1 MPYSIRL
8 PDGTL
13 VQNIPDSLT
22 PEQAKAK
29 IIKEMPQYGA
39 ADRTWGEAATDIG
52 AAGLKGIG
60 SLAQLPGQLYG
71 LTTGDFSKTG
81 MYGAGKD
88 LEDYGQSLKSQGL
101 QTREAR
107 AQQATQEAEKQG
119 QFEAFKTSLGQTIS
133 DPALLSTFLAEQV
146 PQLLPALVTGG
157 GSAALTSSNV
167 LAKAAARK
175 ISEEAAKKVA
185 QREAI
190 RVGTSAAIGTGAVQ
204 QGADV
209 GTDTYDNVV
218 KHLVET
224 GATPEQA
231 SKAAINLARAAG
243 VTGAAL
249 SVIANRYLPG
259 GQALERV
266 LAGGTTGKGIIGG
279 AVTGAVKELPSE
291 LLEETGG
298 QLAKNIALRQ
308 VNPQQ
313 SLTEGLGATAAQAG
327 LGAVGLG
334 GITGAVGGRG
344 AAPEVKTEPSTEE
357 KLAGTTTPSNSPIVA
372 TTKVNVDGKESTKIT
387 RQDGSVDIDGVQVTP
402 PTGIAGLVPQAEEG
416 ETSLEDILAKGTPKA
431 EATTKKAAAAPKAVF
446 PPDSLEFL
454 DQRIAEKQDN
464 YDKQQTE
471 IERKQAIN
479 QNPKNQIVKNQQVA
493 AEIAAMEQ
501 ARDARLAKGETY
513 ATRTE
518 QGAGGEGAAV
528 SGPAASTTDTA
539 GLETPQRDGVVP
551 PEQNADQ
558 LATGEAGKPA
568 AITDQQTGAPIG
580 TQTTET
586 VKAETQ
592 EQKAPAAPVTP
603 PAATPVPF
611 TYRDAGSGDT
621 HFQFNIGNNQFL
633 LSNSGGKPQ
642 FVVRDSNGNANIF
655 YAEGKK
661 FDGRPNI
668 FSAAELPTMYP
679 GIPAPV
685 ITAVQTWLSSS
696 GKEKQVLG
704 AKVADALNTVVSPKT
719 AKPAATPAAPV
730 KTAAQQ
736 YEDLLNSIFGDDGLA
751 SKGTARRTKAQIE
764 QDEKLDKQLNTL
776 GKRYG
781 LVRSKDETQ
790 REFGQRIRNAV
801 TFEKDREG
809 KPLSAMS
816 SQDIAAQQLK
826 EPKGYF
832 PAQEQRDLYDET
844 RQDFNDRVDE
854 KIATGEATEDDKLPA
869 YKELSDDERRT
880 YFQDHISRN
889 SQDEHDKAVAA
900 LAEYIS
906 NKRFESRAAPK
917 DETLKKEAAD
927 QVRVLQSYARERA
940 GFGSKTS
947 INYLFPGWSS
957 LSDASRALFTSI
969 NKTDT
974 VLEQDMAFRAIKEQI
989 QKEKLEEQSREKLQ
1003 ESESRARQEML
1014 AAAERARAGQ
1024 PSGKGDVLPDNIL
1037 KKLFAGDIK
1046 AVLDYIAEQG
1056 NGLKLKTGY
1065 EYQRVK
1071 LKNPPKNASRM
1082 NQGVMRRKLV
1092 NVRDSVAM
1100 SIFRGLAQ
1108 IIGNIEGLR
1117 VNVVFDENMTL
1128 DNIAEYNANTNTLY
1142 VGPNGL
1148 DEATIL
1154 HELVH
1159 AATVKIIH
1167 QYFTDKTKL
1176 DPRAAKAVEHLQNIA
1191 AVAKKVLGSKHPNA
1205 FDNLYEFVAYA
1216 MTDFDFQF
1224 ELSKIQVPRLAIA
1237 TAKTETQSEDLR
1249 IARETEK
1256 GATQYDSM
1264 FDNLWDY
1271 FTGTLA
1277 YMYRLFTPSARQSKI
1292 LLTTEK
1298 TNVLRGKTKKED
1310 VSQRAEAEIKSKKL
1324 IPEEVPEGEKTLAD
1338 AIQEK
1343 KAEASQ
1349 EALNPAALFDTAEE
1363 KKDAVIPPI
1372 KGELVAEKGVTN
1384 LVRGTLQEPG
1394 YKGNLLLEAAAM
1406 LQDILAAPEG
1416 GIQRLAGREGIG
1428 AQLPSKGTA
1437 KTTKAPKSPAGPRS
1451 PEQIEQEQEAKLPTE
1466 NTVGNV
1472 RKTLTSTPGLRRLAT
1487 VFANSRYPIKVW
1499 EDALQRAKKTID
1511 AGPTLNN
1518 IYTQIT
1524 LSIGKARD
1532 LYLTHVE
1539 RPASEMQ
1546 NALGE
1551 YMKASAIDSQK
1562 ALARLHTYFMALH
1575 EPERRAIKY
1584 LLNVPLSTTPVKIGN
1599 QTIAP
1604 SDFREQAISAVD
1616 SGTLTPKQ
1624 LKTLRTALDGVV
1636 KSYVDPA
1643 GVSPAGYKSTDVNS
1657 TEYNVIGELSP
1668 TEVKAIKDK
1677 FDSDPA
1683 KAQAEKVIA
1692 AMRQLN
1698 DATKTLNQMANYWS
1712 APVQSRVDFYNWQN
1726 YIPFKGKEVA
1736 GAQDG
1741 MLDFDVLKT
1750 RKTFAD
1756 KLQDYQASFEGR
1768 ESWSDNS
1775 LTQVMSDATRAAM
1788 RAGRKDLT
1796 LSIKNAIKQG
1806 LLIGDINKLPG
1817 LDGKSIP
1824 FADRDKIDLS
1834 SLKGETT
1841 IFHYNEDGSIDI
1853 LQVRDENQRNA
1864 IRRTYQQSNPLIDML
1879 NQVTSGIGQ
1888 FHTRYNIAFAP
1899 MNYFRDALTNAFAIG
1914 TEMDKA
1920 TAAQYIGAVA
1930 SQVVNGG
1937 MWKTWNIAR
1946 LYNEGKM
1953 DELKAYIAKD
1963 KSGFAQDAME
1973 YIKAGGMVS
1982 YLQGVSTKGTFKSL
1996 QRDINSSNPKKALDG
2011 MSKFFDAYTDMFEL
2025 SSRTAAYRVT
2035 RNKMIAEEKL
2045 SPEAAQT
2052 RAAAYVKNLANF
2064 EQSGEWG
2071 RGAGAFFMF
2080 FRPAA
2085 TGALR
2090 AIETLGP
2097 MLRSTDAAI
2106 ADLPPEV
2113 RKDKKAV
2120 EEFRKSHEKQGKN
2133 AQAMTMALAG
2143 FGAAMYLMS
2152 MALSDDDDYGR
2163 NRTATD
2169 DINRWSRYARFFIPG
2184 MENPI
2189 QIPWGYGLGAFA
2201 AAGGQVMGMAT
2212 GNASLKD
2219 GMSNIVSIGL
2229 DSFLPLPISRINM
2242 LDNFPA
2248 FLMDS
2253 ALPSAARPFLEW
2265 QMNMDALGREIYN
2278 NRQSR
2283 VGDAYTGG
2291 DNIPELYKSAARTLA
2306 DVTNGAVDV
2315 SPNTMYFF
2323 ANSYI
2328 DGLSRVA
2335 QTGQNMLLLGAGEKA
2350 FNPKTD
2356 TVLFDSFFG
2365 APSNFDARQF
2375 STVETQVKE
2384 KERKLNMFKS
2394 NPEKYADYT
2403 AANPMDE
2410 YLVKEF
2416 NHLVGGELQKLRKEA
2431 NDYRKMPN
2439 LTPKERKEMID
2450 NIVAMQNMTKQ
2461 RIIETFKLY
2470 DVNP

>member
-88 LEDYGQSLKSQGL
+88 LEDYAQSMKSQGL

-146 PQLLPALVTGG
+146 PQLLPALITGG
-157 GSAALTSSNV
+157 GSAALTSGNV

-190 RVGTSAAIGTGAVQ
+190 RVGTAAAIGTGAVQ

-279 AVTGAVKELPSE
+279 AVTGAAKELPSE

-334 GITGAVGGRG
+334 GITGGVGGRG

-357 KLAGTTTPSNSPIVA
+357 KLAGTTTQQ
-372 TTKVNVDGKESTKIT
+372 E
-387 RQDGSVDIDGVQVTP
+387 QQVP
-402 PTGIAGLVPQAEEG
+402 PKAEEG
-416 ETSLEDILAKGTPKA
+416 ETSLEDILAKGKA
-431 EATTKKAAAAPKAVF
+431 KEKVEKAAPPVKATAF
-446 PPDSLEFL
+446 APDSLEFL
-454 DQRIAEKQDN
+454 DQRIAEKQAN
-464 YDKQQTE
+464 YDKRQTE

-493 AEIAAMEQ
+493 AEIAAMQQ

-528 SGPAASTTDTA
+528 SGSTEPATDTA

-551 PEQNADQ
+551 SEQNADQ

-568 AITDQQTGAPIG
+568 PVVLPPELQAAKDLIDAVDKGGVPLNTGKLNSIARSIGLEVSKSAKPEETITRLREAVNRATTGAPIG

-592 EQKAPAAPVTP
+592 GQQAPAAPVKS
-603 PAATPVPF
+603 AT
-611 TYRDAGSGDT
+611 
-621 HFQFNIGNNQFL
+621 
-633 LSNSGGKPQ
+633 
-642 FVVRDSNGNANIF
+642 
-655 YAEGKK
+655 
-661 FDGRPNI
+661 
-668 FSAAELPTMYP
+668 
-679 GIPAPV
+679 
-685 ITAVQTWLSSS
+685 
-696 GKEKQVLG
+696 
-704 AKVADALNTVVSPKT
+704 
-719 AKPAATPAAPV
+719 
-730 KTAAQQ
+730 QQ
-736 YEDLLNSIFGDDGLA
+736 DEDLLNNLLGDDGLP
-751 SKGTARRTKAQIE
+751 SKGTARRTNAQIE
-764 QDEKLDKQLNTL
+764 QDKQLDAL

-781 LVRSKDETQ
+781 LTRNEGEAQ

-801 TFEKDREG
+801 TFEKEREG

-816 SQDIAAQQLK
+816 AQDIAAQQLK
-826 EPKGYF
+826 EPNGYF
-832 PAQEQRDLYDET
+832 PPQEQRSLYDET

-880 YFQDHISRN
+880 YFQNHISRN
-889 SQDEHDKAVAA
+889 SQDEHDKAAAA
-900 LAEYIS
+900 LSEYLGS
-906 NKRFESRAAPK
+906 KRTESRAAPE

-927 QVRVLQSYARERA
+927 QIRVQQSYERERG
-940 GFGSKTS
+940 GFGSKTG
-947 INYLFPGWSS
+947 INYSFPGWNS
-957 LSDASRALFTSI
+957 LSDASRALFISI

-974 VLEQDMAFRAIKEQI
+974 VLEQDMAFRAIKGQI
-989 QKEKLEEQSREKLQ
+989 QKEKLEEQSRERLQ

-1191 AVAKKVLGSKHPNA
+1191 VVAKKVLGSKYPNA

-1224 ELSKIQVPRLAIA
+1224 ELSKIQVPRLAVA

-1298 TNVLRGKTKKED
+1298 TNVLWGKTKKED
-1310 VSQRAEAEIKSKKL
+1310 VSQRAKAEIKSKKL

-1416 GIQRLAGREGIG
+1416 GIQKLAGREGIG

-1466 NTVGNV
+1466 NTVGSV

-1499 EDALQRAKKTID
+1499 EDALQRAKKIID

-1518 IYTQIT
+1518 VYTQIT

-1532 LYLTHVE
+1532 LYLTNVE

-1546 NALGE
+1546 TAMGE
-1551 YMKASAIDSQK
+1551 YMKAAGVDSHK

-1616 SGTLTPKQ
+1616 SGQLTAKQ

-1636 KSYVDPA
+1636 KSYADPA

-1668 TEVKAIKDK
+1668 TEVKSIKDK

-1712 APVQSRVDFYNWQN
+1712 APVQSRVDFYDWQN

-1930 SQVVNGG
+1930 AQVVNGG

-1946 LYNEGKM
+1946 LYNEGKV
-1953 DELKAYIAKD
+1953 DELKAYVAKD
-1963 KSGFAQDAME
+1963 KSGFAQDVLE
-1973 YIKAGGMVS
+1973 YIKTGGMVS
-1982 YLQGVSTKGTFKSL
+1982 YLQGVSAKGTFKSL

-2011 MSKFFDAYTDMFEL
+2011 MNKFFDAYTDMFEL

-2035 RNKMIAEEKL
+2035 RNRMIAEDKL

-2184 MENPI
+2184 MDNPI

-2306 DVTNGAVDV
+2306 DVTNGAMDV

-2431 NDYRKMPN
+2431 NDYRKMPD

-2450 NIVAMQNMTKQ
+2450 NIIAMQNMTKQ

>member
-39 ADRTWGEAATDIG
+39 TDRTFGEAATDIG

-71 LTTGDFSKTG
+71 LATGDFSKTG

-101 QTREAR
+101 QTREVR

-279 AVTGAVKELPSE
+279 AVTGAAKELPSE

-334 GITGAVGGRG
+334 GITGGIGGRG

-416 ETSLEDILAKGTPKA
+416 ETSLEDILAKGKA
-431 EATTKKAAAAPKAVF
+431 KEDTTTTAKKAAAAPKAVF

-454 DQRIAEKQDN
+454 DQRIAEKQAN

-539 GLETPQRDGVVP
+539 GLETPQRDGMVP
-551 PEQNADQ
+551 PEQNAEQ
-558 LATGEAGKPA
+558 LATGEAGKPP

-592 EQKAPAAPVTP
+592 EQQA
-603 PAATPVPF
+603 
-611 TYRDAGSGDT
+611 
-621 HFQFNIGNNQFL
+621 
-633 LSNSGGKPQ
+633 
-642 FVVRDSNGNANIF
+642 
-655 YAEGKK
+655 
-661 FDGRPNI
+661 
-668 FSAAELPTMYP
+668 
-679 GIPAPV
+679 
-685 ITAVQTWLSSS
+685 
-696 GKEKQVLG
+696 
-704 AKVADALNTVVSPKT
+704 
-719 AKPAATPAAPV
+719 PAAPV

-736 YEDLLNSIFGDDGLA
+736 DEDLLNSIFGDDGLP
-751 SKGTARRTKAQIE
+751 SKGTARRTNAQIE
-764 QDEKLDKQLNTL
+764 QDKQLDAL

-781 LVRSKDETQ
+781 LTRNKGEAQ
-790 REFGQRIRNAV
+790 REFGQRIRNA
-801 TFEKDREG
+801 TAFEKQREG

-854 KIATGEATEDDKLPA
+854 KIATGEATEDDKLPT

-1451 PEQIEQEQEAKLPTE
+1451 PEQIVQEQEEKLSTE
-1466 NTVGNV
+1466 NTVSNV

-1532 LYLTHVE
+1532 LYLTNVE

-1546 NALGE
+1546 NALSE
-1551 YMKASAIDSQK
+1551 YMKVSGLNSRM
-1562 ALARLHTYFMALH
+1562 ALATLHTHFMALH
-1575 EPERRAIKY
+1575 EPERRDIKY

-1604 SDFREQAISAVD
+1604 SDFREQAIAAVD

-1636 KSYVDPA
+1636 KNYADPN
-1643 GVSPAGYKSTDVNS
+1643 GVSPIGEKSIDINS
-1657 TEYNVIGELSP
+1657 TNYNVIGQLSS
-1668 TEVKAIKDK
+1668 TEVKGLRDN
-1677 FDSDPA
+1677 FDNDPA
-1683 KAQAEKVIA
+1683 KPQAEKVIA

-1712 APVQSRVDFYNWQN
+1712 APVQSRVDFYDWQN

-2011 MSKFFDAYTDMFEL
+2011 MNKFFDAYTDMFEL

-2035 RNKMIAEEKL
+2035 RNRMIAEDKL

-2306 DVTNGAVDV
+2306 DVTNGAMDV

-2431 NDYRKMPN
+2431 NDYRKMPD

-2450 NIVAMQNMTKQ
+2450 NIIAMQNMTKQ

>member
-1 MPYSIRL
+1 MSYVVAL
-8 PDGTL
+8 PNGR
-13 VQNIPDSLT
+13 NIEFPDSVSRD
-22 PEQAKAK
+22 QAAQ
-29 IIKEMPQYGA
+29 IIKDQFPQFGSKE
-39 ADRTWGEAATDIG
+39 RTFGEAATDIG
-52 AAGLKGIG
+52 AAGLGGIG
-60 SLAQLPGQLYG
+60 SLVQLPGQLYG
-71 LTTGDFSKTG
+71 LATGDFSKTG
-81 MYGAGKD
+81 ALGAGKE
-88 LEDYGQSLKSQGL
+88 LEEYAQSLKSKGL
-101 QTREAR
+101 LTREAAR
-107 AQQATQEAEKQG
+107 NVAMQEAEKQG
-119 QFEAFKTSLGQTIS
+119 QLSAFKTAIGQTIS

-146 PQLLPALVTGG
+146 PQLIPALVTGG

-185 QREAI
+185 EREAI

-218 KHLVET
+218 KHLVEK

-231 SKAAINLARAAG
+231 GAEAINLARAAG

-259 GQALERV
+259 GQTLERV

-279 AVTGAVKELPSE
+279 AVTGAAKELPSE
-291 LLEETGG
+291 ILEETGG

-308 VNPQQ
+308 VNPEQ
-313 SLTEGLGATAAQAG
+313 SLLEGLGATAGQAA

-344 AAPEVKTEPSTEE
+344 APPEVKTEPTTEE
-357 KLAGTTTPSNSPIVA
+357 KLAGTTTQQA
-372 TTKVNVDGKESTKIT
+372 
-387 RQDGSVDIDGVQVTP
+387 
-402 PTGIAGLVPQAEEG
+402 LPQTEEG
-416 ETSLEDILAKGTPKA
+416 ETSIEDILAKGKPK
-431 EATTKKAAAAPKAVF
+431 EKVEKAAPPEKAVAY
-446 PPDSLEFL
+446 PTDSLEYL
-454 DQRIAEKQDN
+454 DQLIADKQAN
-464 YDKQQTE
+464 YDKRQTE
-471 IERKQAIN
+471 IERKQALN
-479 QNPKNQIVKNQQVA
+479 QNPKNQIVRNQQIA

-528 SGPAASTTDTA
+528 SESTASATDTT
-539 GLETPQRDGVVP
+539 GLETPPRDGVVP
-551 PEQNADQ
+551 PKQDVNQ
-558 LATGEAGKPA
+558 PPTGEAGKPTTVALPPELQAAKDLIA
-568 AITDQQTGAPIG
+568 AIDQGGVPLNPVTLNNIARNIGLEVSKNARPEETITRLREAVDRATTGAPIG

-586 VKAETQ
+586 VKTKTQ
-592 EQKAPAAPVTP
+592 GQEAPAAPVTP
-603 PAATPVPF
+603 PAATPAATPVPF

-730 KTAAQQ
+730 KTND
-736 YEDLLNSIFGDDGLA
+736 ELEDDLLNSLLGGEDLA
-751 SKGTARRTKAQIE
+751 SKGTARRTDAQIE
-764 QDEKLDKQLNTL
+764 QDKQLDAV

-781 LVRSKDETQ
+781 LTRNEAETQ
-790 REFGQRIRNAV
+790 VGFAQRIRDAK
-801 TFEKDREG
+801 TFENERKG

-816 SQDIAAQQLK
+816 EQDIAKQEIK
-826 EPKGYF
+826 EPTGYF
-832 PAQEQRDLYDET
+832 PPQEQRDLYEET

-869 YKELSDDERRT
+869 YKLLTDDERRT
-880 YFQDHISRN
+880 YFQNNISKN
-889 SQDEHDKAVAA
+889 NQNEHDKAAAA
-900 LAEYIS
+900 LAEYIG
-906 NKRFESRAAPK
+906 NKRSESRAAP
-917 DETLKKEAAD
+917 EAQRGEATD
-927 QVRVLQSYARERA
+927 QIRAQQSYERERG
-940 GFGSKTS
+940 GFGSKTG
-947 INYLFPGWSS
+947 INYSFPGWNS
-957 LSDASRALFTSI
+957 LSDASRSLFTSV
-969 NKTDT
+969 NKTDS
-974 VLEQDMAFRAIKEQI
+974 VLEQDMAFRAVKKQV
-989 QKEKLEEQSREKLQ
+989 QKEKLEEQSRERLQ

-1014 AAAERARAGQ
+1014 MAAERARASQ
-1024 PSGKGDVLPDNIL
+1024 PSGKGTALPKNIVEAL
-1037 KKLFAGDIK
+1037 LNGDIK
-1046 AVLDYIAEQG
+1046 TVLNYLSSDQSKG
-1056 NGLKLKTGY
+1056 
-1065 EYQRVK
+1065 VK
-1071 LKNPPKNASRM
+1071 SPTKERNIFTRQIYRLLANSLN
-1082 NQGVMRRKLV
+1082 
-1092 NVRDSVAM
+1092 
-1100 SIFRGLAQ
+1100 SIENF
-1108 IIGNIEGLR
+1108 N

-1128 DNIAEYNANTNTLY
+1128 DDIAKYDANTNTLY
-1142 VGPNGL
+1142 VGPRGL
-1148 DEATIL
+1148 DEGTIL
-1154 HELVH
+1154 HELTH
-1159 AATVKIIH
+1159 AATVKLIH
-1167 QYFTDKTKL
+1167 QFFTDKTKL
-1176 DPRAAKAVEHLQNIA
+1176 PPHVVKAIENIQNIA
-1191 AVAKKVLGSKHPNA
+1191 SAAQKILGKKYANA
-1205 FDNLYEFVAYA
+1205 FENLYEFIAYA
-1216 MTDFDFQF
+1216 MTDLDFQH
-1224 ELSKIQVPRLAIA
+1224 ELQKIQIPRLADI
-1237 TAKTETQSEDLR
+1237 TNKTKEQTQEQQVE
-1249 IARETEK
+1249 REFNIK
-1256 GATQYDSM
+1256 GYDFM
-1264 FDNLWDY
+1264 LDNLWKF
-1271 FTGTLA
+1271 FTGNLA
-1277 YMYRLFTPSARQSKI
+1277 FMYKLFTPNAKSTKLLVPVEYYDEKGKRTIRTGTYTKPPRQGPAKARTLGLES
-1292 LLTTEK
+1292 LSEEE
-1298 TNVLRGKTKKED
+1298 RKE
-1310 VSQRAEAEIKSKKL
+1310 AAM
-1324 IPEEVPEGEKTLAD
+1324 VPL
-1338 AIQEK
+1338 
-1343 KAEASQ
+1343 
-1349 EALNPAALFDTAEE
+1349 
-1363 KKDAVIPPI
+1363 KD
-1372 KGELVAEKGVTN
+1372 ELVMERGVTN
-1384 LVRGTLQEPG
+1384 LKREILREPG
-1394 YKGNLLLEAAAM
+1394 FKGNLLLEAADAIS
-1406 LQDILAAPEG
+1406 QIFEAPEG
-1416 GIQRLAGREGIG
+1416 GIQKLAGREGIG

-1437 KTTKAPKSPAGPRS
+1437 KTTQAPKSPAGPRS
-1451 PEQIEQEQEAKLPTE
+1451 PEEIEQAQEAKLPKE
-1466 NTVGNV
+1466 NSVSSV
-1472 RKTLTSTPGLRRLAT
+1472 RKAITSTPGIRRLAT

-1511 AGPTLNN
+1511 AGPKLNN

-1532 LYLTHVE
+1532 LYLTYVDH
-1539 RPASEMQ
+1539 PTAEMQ
-1546 NALGE
+1546 SALGE
-1551 YMKASAIDSQK
+1551 FMKVAKVDSRT
-1562 ALARLHTYFMALH
+1562 ALARLHTYFMAMH

-1604 SDFREQAISAVD
+1604 SDFREQAIAAID
-1616 SGTLTPKQ
+1616 SGQLTKKQ
-1624 LKTLRTALDGVV
+1624 LKSLRVALDDVV
-1636 KSYVDPA
+1636 KNHKDPA
-1643 GVSPAGYKSTDVNS
+1643 GVSPAGYKSIDMNS
-1657 TEYNVIGELSP
+1657 TEYNVIGNLSP
-1668 TEVKAIKDK
+1668 VEVKAIKDK
-1677 FDSDPA
+1677 FENDPA
-1683 KAQAEKVIA
+1683 KEQAKKVIA
-1692 AMRQLN
+1692 AMQQLN
-1698 DATKTLNQMANYWS
+1698 DATKTLNKMANYWS
-1712 APVQSRVDFYNWQN
+1712 APVQSRVDFYNWEH
-1726 YIPFKGKEVA
+1726 YIPFKGKEIS
-1736 GAQDG
+1736 GPEDK
-1741 MLDFDVLKT
+1741 MLDFDVLRSNKA
-1750 RKTFAD
+1750 FAD

-1768 ESWSDNS
+1768 ESWSENS

-1817 LDGKSIP
+1817 LEGKSIP
-1824 FADRDKIDLS
+1824 FEDRDKIDLS

-1841 IFHYNEDGSIDI
+1841 IFHYNEDGSIDV

-1864 IRRTYQQSNPLIDML
+1864 IRRTYQQANPLIDML

-1953 DELKAYIAKD
+1953 DELKAYVAKD
-1963 KSGFAQDAME
+1963 KSGFAQDALE
-1973 YIKAGGMVS
+1973 YIKTGGMVS
-1982 YLQGVSTKGTFKSL
+1982 YLQGISTKGTFKAL
-1996 QRDINSSNPKKALDG
+1996 QRDINSSNPKKALA
-2011 MSKFFDAYTDMFEL
+2011 SINKFFDAYTDMFEL

-2035 RNKMIAEEKL
+2035 RNRMMAVDKL

-2085 TGALR
+2085 TGAVR

-2097 MLRSTDAAI
+2097 MLRGTDAAI

-2120 EEFRKSHEKQGKN
+2120 EEFRKSHEKQRKN

-2143 FGAAMYLMS
+2143 VGAAMYLMS
-2152 MALSDDDDYGR
+2152 MAMSDDDDLGR
-2163 NRTATD
+2163 NRTSTD

-2184 MENPI
+2184 MDSPI
-2189 QIPWGYGLGAFA
+2189 QIPWGYGLGSFA
-2201 AAGGQVMGMAT
+2201 AAGAQVMGMAT
-2212 GNASLKD
+2212 GHAPIKD
-2219 GMSNIVSIGL
+2219 GLSNIVSIGL

-2253 ALPSAARPFLEW
+2253 ALPSVARPFLEW
-2265 QMNMDALGREIYN
+2265 QMNMDGLGREIYN

-2323 ANSYI
+2323 ANSYA

-2335 QTGQNMLLLGAGEKA
+2335 QTGQNMLLLTAGEKE

-2365 APSNFDARQF
+2365 AKSNFDAREF
-2375 STVETQVKE
+2375 SSIETQIKE
-2384 KERKLNMFKS
+2384 KERKLKMFES
-2394 NPEKYADYT
+2394 NPEQYAKYVE
-2403 AANPMDE
+2403 ANPLDE

-2416 NHLVGGELQKLRKEA
+2416 NHIVGGELQKLRKEA
-2431 NDYRKMPN
+2431 NDYRKMPG
-2439 LTPKERKEMID
+2439 LSPKDRNAVVQ
-2450 NIVAMQNMTKQ
+2450 NIIQMENVEK
-2461 RIIETFKLY
+2461 RFLIETFKAY
-2470 DVNP
+2470 DIAP